1 MNGGNITFY
10 FKGDTKDIEKD
21 ANGLGSKMKSIAGG
35 MAKGFGVAL
44 GASAVAISGIVTASV
59 NAFAEFEQ
67 LEGGLVSVFGEGSN
81 AYNQIL
87 QSSKDAYKDL
97 TMSQNE
103 YLTAFEGAYPII
115 TNGLGENKDAI
126 EYTNK
131 ALQLS
136 SDLYNTYGGSIEQY
150 STAINWALKGT
161 FSYVD
166 NLNLGIKGTAEGFVE
181 AANKS
186 GILGRSIKDVSELT
200 SDEIVDVIAHYADE
214 YGVLGKTAQEAGTTI
229 QGSLNMTKSA
239 WSNLLSGFS
248 QDGAQIET
256 LVDQLITSAM
266 TFANNLIPVV
276 NTALSSILS
285 ALPTIINTISTS
297 LPGLMQTLLPPIVS
311 GAVALVQGLVNA
323 LPQMISILASML
335 PTIIQSLLSGL
346 VLIIQTIAQMLPE
359 LIPVIID
366 AILGTIPILIDNL
379 PLFINAGWQLITGL
393 LQGIIK
399 SVPTLLSYI
408 PTIIKSIINYFKQF
422 PSQMLDIGKNLIKGL
437 WNGIK
442 DVTGWITDKIKGFG
456 KSVLKSIKGIFGI
469 HSPSTEFAFVGRMN
483 AEGLIEGMEGM
494 EKDVQQTFDGMFDL
508 SPQLYGTSSTNLSPK
523 VNVVVNN
530 EYEQDPLGQMVQKV
544 RTFSGGA
551 KNDFNYGYGGA

>member
-21 ANGLGSKMKSIAGG
+21 ADGLGSKMKSIAGG
-35 MAKGFGVAL
+35 MAKGIRVAL

-248 QDGAQIET
+248 QDEAQIET

-297 LPGLMQTLLPPIVS
+297 LPGLIQTLLPPIVS

-379 PLFINAGWQLITGL
+379 PLFINAGWQLITGI

-408 PTIIKSIINYFKQF
+408 PTIIKSIINYFKQL